1 MDVLE
6 FTLVSEGSSDRVLL
20 PILEWLLAQKVL
32 CGVVGTWADLRRVE
46 PAPRSLADKVRCAV
60 EEYPCQLLCIHR
72 DADHATRE
80 ERAGEIRAALGEL
93 EKPPAV
99 CVVPVR
105 MTEAWLLT
113 DEDALRQAA
122 GNPGG
127 KVSLDF
133 PALTGLER
141 VPDPKAFLH
150 SLLRQASGFAG
161 RRLRKFR
168 PDEAAHRLAALVRD
182 YSRLRQLTAF
192 QALEQEVESVL
203 TRIG

>member
-1 MDVLE
+1 MEVLE

-20 PILEWLLAQKVL
+20 PVLDWLLAQKVS
-32 CGVVGTWADLRRVE
+32 CGVVGTWADLRRMD
-46 PAPRSLADKVRCAV
+46 PAPGSLADKVRCAV
-60 EEYPCQLLCIHR
+60 QEYPCQLLCIHR
-72 DADHATRE
+72 DADRATRGA
-80 ERAGEIRAALGEL
+80 RAEEIRAALGDL

-113 DEDALRQAA
+113 DEAALRQAA
-122 GNPGG
+122 GNPTGRIP
-127 KVSLDF
+127 LDF
-133 PALTGLER
+133 PALKGLESL
-141 VPDPKAFLH
+141 PNPKAVLH

-168 PDEAAHRLAALVRD
+168 PDEAVHRLTTLVRD

-192 QALEQEVESVL
+192 RALEREVEGVL
-203 TRIG
+203 ARIG

>member
-1 MDVLE
+1 
-6 FTLVSEGSSDRVLL
+6 
-20 PILEWLLAQKVL
+20 
-32 CGVVGTWADLRRVE
+32 
-46 PAPRSLADKVRCAV
+46 
-60 EEYPCQLLCIHR
+60 
-72 DADHATRE
+72 
-80 ERAGEIRAALGEL
+80 
-93 EKPPAV
+93 
-99 CVVPVR
+99 

-113 DEDALRQAA
+113 DEAALRQAA

-141 VPDPKAFLH
+141 VPDPNAVLH